1 MKSKTSPKG
10 GDVVGGSTSGSGLVI
25 EVEPESSFA
34 VGRRLAEARGRKTQ
48 EELAQELGVHKNT
61 LARYERGD
69 RIPDTDFVLA
79 FCTKLRISPNWL
91 LLGAEPK
98 LLPDVIEQP
107 MPPYAKHDLAK
118 ATPEDILSR
127 FVLIPVYDVRAA
139 AGYGG
144 LVEDKEPIDW
154 WAYSREWLDR
164 EVRVPYHRLAIIYI
178 AGNSMEPDL
187 HDGDPAM
194 VDRGDTEVLRE
205 GVYVFSLDGH
215 VFVKQISLDG
225 ARLVIESRNKDG
237 HPTLELSRLREDI
250 SFRVAA
256 RVIGSPCFH
265 RL

>member
-1 MKSKTSPKG
+1 MKSNTYALETKDS
-10 GDVVGGSTSGSGLVI
+10 GGSSSGSSSAPELEPDSAVAVGARLM
-25 EVEPESSFA
+25 EVRGRMTREEFA
-34 VGRRLAEARGRKTQ
+34 AEMGVHPNTLGRYEHGRRLAE
-48 EELAQELGVHKNT
+48 
-61 LARYERGD
+61 
-69 RIPDTDFVLA
+69 TDFVMNV
-79 FCTKLRISPNWL
+79 CVKRSINSSWL
-91 LLGAEPK
+91 LFGVPPKSLAEVTTQP
-98 LLPDVIEQP
+98 LPA
-107 MPPYAKHDLAK
+107 YAKHNLAK
-118 ATPEDILSR
+118 ATPEEILAR
-127 FVLIPVYDVRAA
+127 FVLVPVYDVRAA
-139 AGYGG
+139 AGYGA

-164 EVRVPYHRLAIIYI
+164 EVRVPYHRLAIIYV

-194 VDRGDTEVLRE
+194 VDRGDTEVVRE

-225 ARLVIESRNKDG
+225 TRMVIESRNKDS

-250 SFRVAA
+250 SFRVAG